1 MFWSNIFRYF
11 NSWNSFFFL
20 SFTYKCD
27 FRLSWIHHLRFTS
40 CFLYGVGRR
49 SPLFSAVSFSILRPS
64 ISSSMHL
71 LQLFFGLPI
80 GLLPGTSILIDLPMA
95 LPSPLLFT
103 WPNHLNLFLLNLLS
117 MSSTSIIIIEY
128 SIVQQY
134 ILIYIL
140 IIWLLYIKH
149 MQTFWKLM

>member
-1 MFWSNIFRYF
+1 MVSFIRISDIFWSNIFRYF
-11 NSWNSFFFL
+11 NIHGIVFFL

-27 FRLSWIHHLRFTS
+27 LRLGLIHHHFLLRFTS
-40 CFLYGVGRR
+40 CFLDGVGRR
-49 SPLFSAVSFSILRPS
+49 SPLFSAVSFSIPRPS
-64 ISSSMHL
+64 LSSSMHL

-80 GLLPGTSILIDLPMA
+80 GLLPGTSILIDVPMA

-117 MSSTSIIIIEY
+117 MSSTSIIIIKY

-134 ILIYIL
+134 ILIYI
-140 IIWLLYIKH
+140 Y
-149 MQTFWKLM
+149 